1 MSRCNSLTIYSYK
14 YWEKENKFLV
24 ATKENNLKEIYF
36 KTCISSSPSDDFNI
50 ENTGMVFSAR
60 SSVSSTNSNTTSANT
75 TDDAKVK
82 DEMMLNSIDGN
93 FSSRKNSM
101 INSTMVEEKSSS
113 INDLVSQSYLEPVF
127 KIHKFAEISS
137 LFL

>member
-36 KTCISSSPSDDFNI
+36 KTCISSSPTDDFNI
-50 ENTGMVFSAR
+50 ENQGMVFSAR

-82 DEMMLNSIDGN
+82 DEIMLNSNDGN

-101 INSTMVEEKSSS
+101 INSTMAEEKSSS